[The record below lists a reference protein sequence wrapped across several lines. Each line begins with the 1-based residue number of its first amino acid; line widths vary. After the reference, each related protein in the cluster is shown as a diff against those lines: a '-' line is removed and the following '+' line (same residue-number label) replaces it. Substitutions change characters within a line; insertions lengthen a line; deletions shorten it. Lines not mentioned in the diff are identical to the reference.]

1 MWYSAVGSIVTLILN
16 LLVTPLAAEV
26 QPAGKVWRVGI
37 LVTANPRVYDGFA
50 DELRKLGYS
59 DGQNLALEFRN
70 AEGNVARLPTLAVE
84 LVRAGVDVILA
95 GGTEASLRAARQAT
109 TTIPV
114 VIVAIDY
121 DPLALGYIASLA
133 RPGGNVTGVFLQQIE
148 LTAKRKELLKAML
161 PKLTRV
167 AILWDA
173 SAADQFNAAEAA
185 SRSLGIR
192 LQPLELRSPS
202 YDFRGAFATA
212 VEDHADALFVVTSAS
227 LFRERVQI
235 AQLAVKNRLPAIFAL
250 REFVE
255 AGGLMSY
262 GTNLPAMFRRAAVY
276 VDKLLKGAKPADLP
290 VEQPMKFELVLNLKT
305 AQTLGITIPPVVLFQ
320 ADEVIK

>member
-1 MWYSAVGSIVTLILN
+1 MDRRVFMGALAGG
-16 LLVTPLAAEV
+16 LLAAPLAAEA

-37 LVTANPRVYDGFA
+37 LVSANPRVYDGFA
-50 DELRKLGYS
+50 DELRKLGYI

-70 AEGNVARLPTLAVE
+70 AEGNVERLPSLAVE
-84 LVRAGVDVILA
+84 LVHLGVDVILA

-114 VIVAIDY
+114 VMVAIDY

-133 RPGGNVTGVFLQQIE
+133 RPGGNITGVFLQQLE
-148 LTAKRKELLKAML
+148 LTAKRIELLKATF

-167 AILWDA
+167 GILWDA
-173 SAADQFNAAEAA
+173 SAADQFSAAETA

-192 LQPLELRSPS
+192 VQPLELRSPS

-212 VEDHADALFVVTSAS
+212 VKGHADALFVVTTAI

-235 AQLAVKNRLPAIFAL
+235 AQLAVKNRLPAMFAL

-262 GTNLPAMFRRAAVY
+262 GTNLPEMFRRAATY
-276 VDKLLKGAKPADLP
+276 VDKILKGAKPADLP
-290 VEQPMKFELVLNLKT
+290 VEQPTKYQLVLNLKT
-305 AQTLGITIPPVVLFQ
+305 AKALGLTIPQSLLQ
-320 ADEVIK
+320 RADEVIR